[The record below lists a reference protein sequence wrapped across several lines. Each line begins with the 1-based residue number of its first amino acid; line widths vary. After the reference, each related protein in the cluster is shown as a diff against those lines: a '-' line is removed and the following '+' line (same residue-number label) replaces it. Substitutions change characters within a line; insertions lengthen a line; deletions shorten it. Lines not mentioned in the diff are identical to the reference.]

1 MNTQSSNP
9 NQLRAN
15 DGNQDKASTIHA
27 GAERQQQG
35 EQKSAPTR
43 TDESKDNTGSK
54 ASEKDA
60 TIRPDDQ
67 AGKTGTKAPSSN

>member
-1 MNTQSSNP
+1 MNTHSSNP
-9 NQLRAN
+9 SQISAIG
-15 DGNQDKASTIHA
+15 DVSTSQPTLNA

-35 EQKSAPTR
+35 EKKVAPTR
-43 TDESKDNTGSK
+43 TDESKDKMDSK

-60 TIRPDDQ
+60 TIRQGDQ